1 MYLSNSQATY
11 LRTYLPANQ
20 PAKRR
25 TIQPNVP
32 TFFNYQPTYLP
43 TNHQPPKTNITVF
56 VLFLVVMVPL

>member
-20 PAKRR
+20 PAKRP

-43 TNHQPPKTNITVF
+43 TT
-56 VLFLVVMVPL
+56 